1 MNAQGLLND
10 ILFKIV
16 FGADTS
22 EPVLL
27 ALLNALLGYSGEHKI
42 AELSIV
48 NPTFDK
54 EYLEDKGIILDI
66 RAIDRRGHH
75 YNIEVQLSLDQ
86 REAYLKRSLYYAASL
101 LCGQLSRGDDYNRI
115 NKTICISLVDFVLFK
130 DTEKLHSTYHLRD
143 MDHGHVL
150 LTDVLELHYIEL
162 PKFRPDKPHHLRSP
176 FEKWLYVLKFSDIYV
191 TGDQA
196 LPENLQEEEG
206 ISMAID
212 SLRKACADDEVREMI
227 RVREKARKDFATALN
242 AAREEGLQV
251 ADQERQKAEQER
263 QRAEQERQKAEQE
276 RQKAEQERE
285 RAEQAEEK
293 AERLAGRLRELGLD
307 PDL

>member
-1 MNAQGLLND
+1 MNA
-10 ILFKIV
+10 
-16 FGADTS
+16 
-22 EPVLL
+22 
-27 ALLNALLGYSGEHKI
+27 
-42 AELSIV
+42 
-48 NPTFDK
+48 
-54 EYLEDKGIILDI
+54 
-66 RAIDRRGHH
+66 
-75 YNIEVQLSLDQ
+75 
-86 REAYLKRSLYYAASL
+86 
-101 LCGQLSRGDDYNRI
+101 
-115 NKTICISLVDFVLFK
+115 
-130 DTEKLHSTYHLRD
+130 
-143 MDHGHVL
+143 
-150 LTDVLELHYIEL
+150 
-162 PKFRPDKPHHLRSP
+162 
-176 FEKWLYVLKFSDIYV
+176 LKFSDIYV

-251 ADQERQKAEQER
+251 AEQERQK
-263 QRAEQERQKAEQE
+263 AEQERQKAEQE